1 MIRSR
6 FCPLVLMVAGLVLS
20 GALPSR
26 SAEPPNLSGVWKLNH
41 ELSDDADAKIKAAAG
56 SQYVQG
62 RPEFAAETILPWGRK
77 FNEGERLL
85 LRDVLV
91 GAVHELETLE
101 LEQTAAEV
109 KTIHGEA
116 GVRIFYL
123 KREGTGSSL
132 VTGESVRRHAEWEAD
147 KLVLKSDGGK
157 TKTREVFTLAPDRA
171 QLVHLLH
178 VEMDLLKHAID
189 LRLVYDRADVR

>member
-6 FCPLVLMVAGLVLS
+6 FGPSVLVVAGLVLL
-20 GALPSR
+20 GALASHA
-26 SAEPPNLSGVWKLNH
+26 AEPPNVSGVWKLNH

-85 LRDVLV
+85 LRDILV

-101 LEQTAAEV
+101 LEQTATEV

-123 KREGTGSSL
+123 KREGAGASL
-132 VTGESVRRHAEWEAD
+132 LTGESVKRHAEWNAE
-147 KLVLKSDGGK
+147 KLVLKSAGGK
-157 TKTREVFTLAPDRA
+157 TKTHEVFTLAPDRK

-189 LRLVYDRADVR
+189 LRLVYDRADAR

>member
-1 MIRSR
+1 MIRCR
-6 FCPLVLMVAGLVLS
+6 FYPSVVVVSLVLL
-20 GALPSR
+20 GAFASQ
-26 SAEPPNLSGVWKLNH
+26 AAPPPDVSGVWKLNH

-56 SQYVQG
+56 AQYVQG

-85 LRDVLV
+85 LREVLIGV
-91 GAVHELETLE
+91 VHELETLE
-101 LEQTAAEV
+101 LEQTATEV

-123 KREGTGSSL
+123 KREGAGANL
-132 VTGESVRRHAEWEAD
+132 LTGESVKRHAEWKAE
-147 KLVLKSDGGK
+147 KLVLKSAGGK
-157 TKTREVFTLAPDRA
+157 TKTNEVFTLAPDRK

-189 LRLVYDRADVR
+189 LRLVYDRADAR